1 MYNNAIISNDPVHL
15 RQFSSGNSKKNP
27 FGEKFTSYCRTSMS
41 ALNLLM
47 RKKEKNYYNNN
58 KNKVIHAK
66 PQQLKLPVILLIL
79 YSKVDLNMIAKNFAI
94 FY

>member
-41 ALNLLM
+41 ASNLLM
-47 RKKEKNYYNNN
+47 RKKEKITTIITKIKSYMQN
-58 KNKVIHAK
+58 
-66 PQQLKLPVILLIL
+66 P
-79 YSKVDLNMIAKNFAI
+79 SS
-94 FY
+94 